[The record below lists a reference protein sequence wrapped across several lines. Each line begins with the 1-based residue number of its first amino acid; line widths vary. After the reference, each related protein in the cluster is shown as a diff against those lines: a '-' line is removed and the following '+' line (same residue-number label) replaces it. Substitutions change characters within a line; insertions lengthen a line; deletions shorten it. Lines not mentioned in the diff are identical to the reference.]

1 MNTVQ
6 KLGGLLA
13 VQVALG
19 AFTWWPRD
27 AATTAPK
34 LLVEGGG
41 NAITKVSIVSNT
53 KDAKPVELQ
62 STDGKW
68 TLVSASGFPADA
80 DKMGEVL
87 DALAAIKLSDPVAS
101 QAASFE
107 QLKVSD
113 TTYDKKVV
121 FTANGAEHTLLV
133 GAAAS
138 KSIYLRVDGGTEVYQ
153 AKGLSA
159 GTFKD
164 STRGFL
170 PANAIDV
177 DKEKLTSLT
186 LTNAQGTLA
195 LVKQGETWA
204 MGGSTP
210 GPVKAD
216 KVSDLLD
223 KATKVRL
230 ADVSGAD
237 VKPEYGL
244 STPAATVS
252 WTLTDGGNTS
262 QGSYTIGASID
273 GKYYVQQAGNAFVFE
288 SPNYRIDDLVKSAAT
303 ELAGDTT
310 AAPMPAP
317 GAEMQPGF
325 DASQA
330 MQPH

>member
-1 MNTVQ
+1 MNTIQ
-6 KLGGLLA
+6 KLGGLLVA
-13 VQVALG
+13 QVALG
-19 AFTWWPRD
+19 AFTWWPHD
-27 AATTAPK
+27 AATGAPK

-53 KDAKPVELQ
+53 KDAKPVELE
-62 STDGKW
+62 SKDGKW

-101 QAASFE
+101 QATSFD

-113 TTYDKKVV
+113 TTFDKKVV
-121 FTANGAEHTLLV
+121 FTANGAEHTLIV

-138 KSIYLRVDGGTEVYQ
+138 KSVYLRVDGGTDVYQ

-159 GTFKD
+159 WTFKD

-170 PANAIDV
+170 PANAIEI
-177 DKEKLTSLT
+177 DKDKLTSLT
-186 LTNAQGTLA
+186 LTNASGTIA
-195 LVKQGETWA
+195 LVKQGEAWTL
-204 MGGSTP
+204 GGDRP

-230 ADVSGAD
+230 ADVAGSD

-244 STPAATVS
+244 SPPAATVS
-252 WTLTDGGNTS
+252 WTLTDAGNTS
-262 QGSYTIGASID
+262 QGSYTVGASTD
-273 GKYYVQQAGNAFVFE
+273 GKYFVQQAGNAFVFE
-288 SPNYRIDDLVKSAAT
+288 SPNYRIDDLVKSVAA
-303 ELAGDTT
+303 ELVGD
-310 AAPMPAP
+310 AAAEPAP
-317 GAEMQPGF
+317 GADMQPGF
-325 DASQA
+325 DPSQA

>member
-13 VQVALG
+13 VQIALG

-27 AATTAPK
+27 AATATPK

-41 NAITKVSIVSNT
+41 NTITKVTIVNNT
-53 KDAKPVELQ
+53 KDAKPVELE
-62 STDGKW
+62 SKDGKW

-80 DKMGEVL
+80 DKIGEVL
-87 DALAAIKLSDPVAS
+87 DALAAIKLADPIAS
-101 QAASFE
+101 QASSFE

-121 FTANGAEHTLLV
+121 FTASGAEHTLLV

-138 KSIYLRVDGGTEVYQ
+138 KSIYLRVDGGADVYQ

-159 GTFKD
+159 WTFKD

-170 PANAIDV
+170 PANAIEIDR
-177 DKEKLTSLT
+177 EKLTSLT
-186 LTNAQGTLA
+186 LTNASGTIA
-195 LVKQGETWA
+195 LVKQGEAWA
-204 MGGSTP
+204 LGGDAP
-210 GPVKAD
+210 GPANAD

-230 ADVSGAD
+230 ADVAGAE

-262 QGSYTIGASID
+262 TGSYTVGASAD
-273 GKYYVQQAGNAFVFE
+273 GTYFVQQAGDAFVFE
-288 SPNYRIDDLVKSAAT
+288 SPNYRMDDLVKSVAT
-303 ELAGDTT
+303 ELVGDAS
-310 AAPMPAP
+310 AAP
-317 GAEMQPGF
+317 GLGQDMQPGF
-325 DASQA
+325 DPSAA

>member
-27 AATTAPK
+27 AASTTPK

-41 NAITKVSIVSNT
+41 NTITKVSIVSNT
-53 KDAKPVELQ
+53 KDAKPVELE
-62 STDGKW
+62 SKDGKW
-68 TLVSASGFPADA
+68 SLVSASGFPADA

-87 DALAAIKLSDPVAS
+87 DALAAIKLADPVAS
-101 QAASFE
+101 QASSFE

-113 TTYDKKVV
+113 TNFDKKVV
-121 FTANGAEHTLLV
+121 FTANGTEHTLIV

-138 KSIYLRVDGGTEVYQ
+138 KSIYLRVDGGTDVYQ

-159 GTFKD
+159 WTFKD

-170 PANAIDV
+170 PANAIDL
-177 DKEKLTSLT
+177 DKDKLTSLT
-186 LTNAQGTLA
+186 LTNASGTIA
-195 LVKQGETWA
+195 LVKQGEAWA
-204 MGGSTP
+204 LGGDAP

-223 KATKVRL
+223 KVTKVRL
-230 ADVSGAD
+230 ADVAGTE

-252 WTLTDGGNTS
+252 WTLTDGTNTS
-262 QGSYTIGASID
+262 QGSYTVGASTD
-273 GKYYVQQAGNAFVFE
+273 GKYYVQQASNPFVFE
-288 SPNYRIDDLVKSAAT
+288 SPNYRLDSVVKALAS
-303 ELAGDTT
+303 ELAGDPTT
-310 AAPMPAP
+310 APAP
-317 GAEMQPGF
+317 GDAPPGF
-325 DASQA
+325 DPSAGL
-330 MQPH
+330 PP